1 MEVRTMNDLRRA
13 IKKNLRL
20 QVAINGKDDWE
31 DAESIGQVKNYIHF
45 GLPVRAITQEKEHR
59 HVE

>member
-13 IKKNLRL
+13 IKKGLRL
-20 QVAINGKDDWE
+20 QVAIDGKDDWE

-45 GLPVRAITQEKEHR
+45 GLPVRAITREKE
-59 HVE
+59 